1 MKNVALLN
9 NVLFN
14 SMGLKRGES
23 LLFITDRLLYPIA
36 DLFYGI
42 SLKLGPES
50 LFVKIPDMEVDGQEP
65 SSAVAKILKTADVAL
80 LMTSK
85 SLSHTRARR
94 EASKSGVRIA
104 SMPGISYEVAMR
116 SLSLDYREIKRLVK
130 MISDKLSKAKM
141 VRVLTSKGTDISFS
155 IESRIGLGDYGIY
168 KNKGDFGNLPAG
180 EAFIAPLEG
189 SANGV
194 IVIDG
199 SIAGLGRLSKDV
211 KVWIERG
218 RLIKSKPSKFM
229 NSISSFG
236 DKALN
241 LAEFG
246 IGLNPEAKVTGN
258 VLEDE
263 KVLNTAHF
271 AFGTNKSFGGKVDAG
286 IHIDAVFFD
295 PKIYLD
301 SKRLNLS

>member
-1 MKNVALLN
+1 MKNIAFLK

-14 SMGLKRGES
+14 SMGLKRGEN

-36 DLFYGI
+36 ELFYSN
-42 SLKLGPES
+42 SLKLGSES
-50 LFVKIPDMEVDGQEP
+50 LLVKIPDMEIDGQEP
-65 SSAVAKILKTADVAL
+65 SSVVAKILKTADVAL

-85 SLSHTRARR
+85 SLSHTRARK

-104 SMPGISYEVAMR
+104 SMPGISYEVVMR
-116 SLSLDYREIKRLVK
+116 SLNLDYREIKRSVK
-130 MISDKLSKAKM
+130 RVSDRLSKARRA
-141 VRVLTSKGTDISFS
+141 RVLTSKGTDISFS
-155 IESRIGLGDYGIY
+155 IESRVGLGDYGIY
-168 KNKGDFGNLPAG
+168 KKKGDFGNLPAG
-180 EAFIAPLEG
+180 EAFIAPLES
-189 SANGV
+189 SANG
-194 IVIDG
+194 IVVFDG
-199 SIAGLGRLSKDV
+199 SIAGFGKLSKDI

-218 RLIKSKPSKFM
+218 KLVKSKPGKFM

-246 IGLNPEAKVTGN
+246 IGLNPKAKVTGN

-263 KVLNTAHF
+263 KTLNTAHF
-271 AFGTNKSFGGKVDAG
+271 AFGTNKSFGGRVNAG

-295 PKIYLD
+295 PQIYLD
-301 SKRLNLS
+301 SKRLNIS